1 MVRAPCDAFASKP
14 NPNPA
19 DNLVSFL
26 NNAKGATVDSA
37 VKKIGLRGQFRV
49 VMIGTLTG
57 AQWGIYDAFKASVGL
72 SATAGGAAPAAL
84 LSL

>member
-1 MVRAPCDAFASKP
+1 MQ
-14 NPNPA
+14 N
-19 DNLVSFL
+19 
-26 NNAKGATVDSA
+26 A

-72 SATAGGAAPAAL
+72 NFFLPKVQYYGKGAPGTTRTDISFSIAYQLNMVDA
-84 LSL
+84 